1 MLQHSRAAFAAVLWK
16 ELAGNLP
23 GDRGTCKAERL
34 PGKQDHAGF
43 HGHRPDHRQLGHGVM
58 NKVKMA
64 AGGYNVAGRTSRHE
78 DSLEKPN
85 IFKGKTLHFPI

>member
-1 MLQHSRAAFAAVLWK
+1 
-16 ELAGNLP
+16 
-23 GDRGTCKAERL
+23 
-34 PGKQDHAGF
+34 
-43 HGHRPDHRQLGHGVM
+43 M

-64 AGGYNVAGRTSRHE
+64 DGGYNAVGRTSRHE